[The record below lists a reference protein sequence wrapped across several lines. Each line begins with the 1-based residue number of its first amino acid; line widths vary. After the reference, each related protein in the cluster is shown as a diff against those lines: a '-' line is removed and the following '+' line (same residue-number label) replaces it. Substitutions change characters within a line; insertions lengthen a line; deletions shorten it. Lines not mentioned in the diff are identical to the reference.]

1 MAAMRA
7 LSFIALP
14 LLLAVACGEDTPV
27 PDYPFPPQPPV
38 AERPALA
45 EYVGAEDPMDL
56 EPVEEEEWDDGLSDE
71 DLMLPEDGEEGTD
84 EDEEEEEES
93 EEDSE

>member
-38 AERPALA
+38 AERPELA
-45 EYVGAEDPMDL
+45 EYVGAEDPLDV
-56 EPVEEEEWDDGLSDE
+56 EPMEEEEWDDGLSDE
-71 DLMLPEDGEEGTD
+71 DLMLSDDDGDDEEGAED
-84 EDEEEEEES
+84 DEES
-93 EEDSE
+93 DEDSE

>member
-38 AERPALA
+38 AERPELA
-45 EYVGAEDPMDL
+45 EYVGAEDPMDA

-71 DLMLPEDGEEGTD
+71 DLMLPEDGESD
-84 EDEEEEEES
+84 AEDEEES
-93 EEDSE
+93 E